1 MLGRGFVDYSENR
14 EHTHRYK
21 HKGPY
26 RVHHRLTVSYAYENK
41 SNCPSFCLSD
51 NVNHPYDHQ
60 FHRHI
65 NDLEF
70 VEPRP
75 LFLTLSICYYLGS
88 AMINLQSLFDYYW
101 VQLGLEINFPVSV
114 AG

>member
-1 MLGRGFVDYSENR
+1 MRRIIPGRGFVDYSENR
-14 EHTHRYK
+14 EHTHRYT
-21 HKGPY
+21 HKGSY
-26 RVHHRLTVSYAYENK
+26 RVRPRLKNSYEYKNK

-70 VEPRP
+70 VEPKTSFSDSEHMLLPRFSYGKP
-75 LFLTLSICYYLGS
+75 TEL
-88 AMINLQSLFDYYW
+88 
-101 VQLGLEINFPVSV
+101 V
-114 AG
+114 